1 MNAPS
6 RIAIAIAAIIALSAC
21 SEAEMPPPAAEP
33 PTPMV
38 SDTPTAETDLGS
50 PPPVSE
56 PAVEADPDSPPPTE
70 VSVEINGICNIES
83 IGDVSGP
90 EVDVPVQVESDIV
103 ISGWR
108 TYQAADGTEAPAWLR
123 VLGQDGS
130 IAFQAA
136 LPATEERPDV
146 AEAVNRESALQ
157 SGFRQMQITGLPQG
171 SYTIEVLLNG
181 GAEWVRCLRTWQI
194 QVM

>member
-38 SDTPTAETDLGS
+38 SDTPTAETNLDS

-56 PAVEADPDSPPPTE
+56 PAVEADPDSPPPADI
-70 VSVEINGICNIES
+70 SLEIGGICNIES
-83 IGDVSGP
+83 IGDIGGP
-90 EVDVPVQVESDIV
+90 EASVPVQVESEAL

-108 TYQAADGTEAPAWLR
+108 AYKAADGTEAQAWLR
-123 VLGQDGS
+123 VLGQDGGVV
-130 IAFQAA
+130 FQTP
-136 LPATEERPDV
+136 LPATEDRPDV
-146 AEAVNRESALQ
+146 AEAVNRVSALQ
-157 SGFRQMQITGLPQG
+157 SGFRKVKVTGLPQG
-171 SYTIEVLLNG
+171 SYTLEVVMNAG
-181 GAEWVRCLRTWQI
+181 PEWVRCIQTQQI